1 MVCDDIFKEKLVEVG
16 GMLLQLLRRRRN
28 GWLKFSSKFTTVFGI
43 LSASK
48 NLRPIFENFSHYLS
62 SEVV

>member
-1 MVCDDIFKEKLVEVG
+1 
-16 GMLLQLLRRRRN
+16 MLLQLLRRRRN
-28 GWLKFSSKFTTVFGI
+28 GWLKFSSKFTTVYGI

-48 NLRPIFENFSHYLS
+48 NMRPIFENFSHYLS